1 MVRWK
6 KTILFLLTLEMA
18 SFSKEISYEAL
29 KMSATEHSHRLKLR
43 TIDTS
48 IEKAR
53 LDSVYSGLYPQLS
66 LGYSGEY
73 NKNLDQTTSGSIS
86 VGGTTINSAVRNKDS
101 LALSLNY
108 ELYHFGTTLKQIEMS
123 KKEIASKKLEV
134 CNEENKLYREILD
147 LFATA
152 QKAQSEQ
159 KYKAQM
165 HALRQELYTLK
176 QRLYAAGK
184 ETRVSIGDEA
194 IRLIELERD
203 IEHAQ
208 MSYEENL
215 IALTKLS
222 HIDLDLKSTQLLP
235 LETKAEEIHL
245 VSFEESSQARQYREK
260 IEQKNAE
267 ISLNIRTQLPVLSL
281 YSNYYLYGSD
291 MHNAY
296 NAFEDMKPNSWN
308 AGLSLR
314 WNLFEGFKYNSES
327 ARLHFE
333 RDRLSEEYALAKR
346 EFDTQT
352 KISQQKIDRL
362 TQLQKNNILILN
374 ESRSKIAM
382 IKRLREH
389 GEADAVSEVSVKL
402 ETLERE
408 LTLESERIQHAYE
421 AEALKLQYRGVEECT
436 PR

>member
-1 MVRWK
+1 MFSLK
-6 KTILFLLTLEMA
+6 KILLFLLTLEMI
-18 SFSKEISYEAL
+18 SFSHEITYEVLRQSAL
-29 KMSATEHSHRLKLR
+29 EHSHRLKLR

-48 IEKAR
+48 IEQAR
-53 LDSVYSGLYPQLS
+53 LSSVYSALYPQLS
-66 LGYSGEY
+66 LSYSGEY

-108 ELYHFGTTLKQIEMS
+108 ELYHFGTTLQQIEMS

-134 CNEENKLYREILD
+134 CNEESKLFREILD
-147 LFATA
+147 LYATA
-152 QKAQSEQ
+152 QKAQSEYH
-159 KYKAQM
+159 YKNQM
-165 HALRQELYTLK
+165 HALRQELYILK
-176 QRLYAAGK
+176 QRLYTAGK
-184 ETRVSIGDEA
+184 ESRVSVGDEA

-203 IEHAQ
+203 IERAQ

-235 LETKAEEIHL
+235 LGTKAEEIRL
-245 VSFEESSQARQYREK
+245 VSFEESSQARKYREK

-267 ISLNIRTQLPVLSL
+267 ISFNIRTQLPVLSL

-308 AGLSLR
+308 AGVSLR

-346 EFDTQT
+346 EFDAQTQ
-352 KISQQKIDRL
+352 ISQQKIDRL
-362 TQLQKNNILILN
+362 TQLQKNNVLIVN

-382 IKRLREH
+382 IKRLREQ
-389 GEADAVSEVSVKL
+389 GEADAVSELSVKL

-421 AEALKLQYRGVEECT
+421 AEALKLQHRRVEQCT
-436 PR
+436 RH